1 MIIAK
6 LGNLRFLPSSVIYRM
21 KAEDYP
27 STSVHIAGRR
37 HDAIIN
43 PKFPNLK
50 FVYIS
55 DSISKIKEREEI
67 SKLYPNLKFYGD
79 FYA

>member
-6 LGNLRFLPSSVIYRM
+6 LGNVRFLPSSVIYRM

-27 STSVHIAGRR
+27 STSVAIAGRK
-37 HDAIIN
+37 HDAILN

-50 FVYIS
+50 LIS
-55 DSISKIKEREEI
+55 INDSISKIKEREEI
-67 SKLYPNLKFYGD
+67 SKLYPNLKLYGD

>member
-6 LGNLRFLPSSVIYRM
+6 LGNVRFLPSSVIHRM
-21 KAEDYP
+21 NAEDYP

-37 HDAIIN
+37 HDAILN

-50 FVYIS
+50 LVYMK
-55 DSISKIKEREEI
+55 DSISKIKEMEEI
-67 SKLYPNLKFYGD
+67 SKLYPNLKLYGD

>member
-6 LGNLRFLPSSVIYRM
+6 LGNLRFLPSSVLHRM
-21 KAEDYP
+21 KGEDYP
-27 STSVHIAGRR
+27 LTSVKINGRR

-50 FVYIS
+50 LVYIN
-55 DSISKIKEREEI
+55 DSISKIKEMEEI
-67 SKLYPNLKFYGD
+67 SKLYPNLKLYGD

>member
-6 LGNLRFLPSSVIYRM
+6 LGNVRFLPSSVIYRM

-27 STSVHIAGRR
+27 STSVAIAGRK
-37 HDAIIN
+37 HDAILN
-43 PKFPNLK
+43 PKFPNFKL
-50 FVYIS
+50 VYIS
-55 DSISKIKEREEI
+55 GSISKIKEMEEV
-67 SKLYPNLKFYGD
+67 SKLYPNLKLYGD